1 MLLRGQD
8 QDCDNTQSC
17 CVYQRGGHLDT
28 VSVGGV
34 AVSSRKRREMEIVS
48 LDSFLKNLPEGE
60 ERNRAKT
67 GAESEGRVFE
77 MMGEVR
83 THWS

>member
-8 QDCDNTQSC
+8 QDCDNTRSC

-28 VSVGGV
+28 LSVGEV
-34 AVSSRKRREMEIVS
+34 AVSSRKKREMEVVS
-48 LDSFLKNLPEGE
+48 IDSFLRSLPEGE

-67 GAESEGRVFE
+67 GAESEERVFE
-77 MMGEVR
+77 MMGDVW